1 MGDKGV
7 GVGVALGVALGVAI
21 GVALGVAIGGKM
33 YAGFACVFAPKL

>member
-1 MGDKGV
+1 MLAILGDKGV
-7 GVGVALGVALGVAI
+7 GVGVAL